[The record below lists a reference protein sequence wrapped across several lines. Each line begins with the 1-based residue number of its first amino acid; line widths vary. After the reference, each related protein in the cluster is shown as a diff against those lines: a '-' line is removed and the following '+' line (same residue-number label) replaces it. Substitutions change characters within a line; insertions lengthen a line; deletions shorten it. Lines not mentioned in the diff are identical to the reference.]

1 VIQAVTTTAY
11 TLTSLAGGQLSGTQT
26 SGFGDNAYIQKNT
39 GAVGLDLFDF
49 EPEQNPTIFFSNP
62 AGNTLHQAL
71 ATGGFLEVLGLI
83 FSGVLQPMGLCY
95 DSAAK
100 VVYAAD
106 AGQHRVIRVGLTGNT
121 FTIPEGSFRVVAGSK
136 TIDPATVAYVEGN
149 TQGAAAIAP
158 FHTPG
163 AVTRLGDDLY
173 VLDAGFHTVS
183 RIQQLGDDNNRP
195 LSFVAGGK
203 SRTGGAAVAGPVA
216 GSEARFRDP
225 GAMCAGQRGGQDVLY
240 VADTG
245 NHCIRMIDVGTGE
258 VTTIA
263 GSLAGVRGHDD
274 GVGSAASFD
283 TPVAVIADQEGN
295 VYVGELGT
303 PRLRRIAADGTT
315 ATLAGGVTGGFADGS
330 AVNARLGAVLGLAAR
345 LDGEGKLRALY
356 FLDNG
361 TATEGARLRMLQ
373 PTP

>member
-1 VIQAVTTTAY
+1 VIQSVTTAAY

-26 SGFGDNAYIQKNT
+26 SGAGDNAYIQKNT
-39 GAVGLDLFDF
+39 RAVGLSLNDF
-49 EPEQNPTIFFSNP
+49 STTVDPTVFFSNP
-62 AGNTLHQAL
+62 AGNSIHQTFS
-71 ATGGFLEVLGLI
+71 TGGIMTVSWLI
-83 FSGVLQPMGLCY
+83 FAGVLQPMGLCY
-95 DSAAK
+95 DAAAK

-106 AGQHRVIRVGLTGNT
+106 AGQHRVIRVGLTGNA
-121 FTIPEGSFRVVAGSK
+121 FAIPEGSFEVVAGSK

-183 RIQQLGDDNNRP
+183 RIQQLGDNNNRP

-203 SRTGGAAVAGPVA
+203 GRAGGAAVAGPVA

-225 GAMCAGQRGGQDVLY
+225 GAMCAGKRGGQDVLY

-245 NHCIRMIDVGTGE
+245 NHCIRLIDVGTGQ

-263 GSLAGVRGHDD
+263 GSLAGVKGHDD
-274 GVGSAASFD
+274 GVGSAARFD
-283 TPVAVIADQEGN
+283 TPVAVIADHEGN

-315 ATLAGGVTGGFADGS
+315 ATLAGGITGGFADGS
-330 AVNARLGAVLGLAAR
+330 AANARLGAVLGLAAR
-345 LDGEGKLRALY
+345 LDGNGKLRALY

-361 TATEGARLRMLQ
+361 TVTEGARLRMLQ